1 MKNLII
7 IMAVLFY
14 LPLGCAALQEQKKM
28 KEYALTMDSY
38 ETAMRLSDFN
48 AACRYVDP
56 AELGHK
62 DCLAQYENLK
72 IVSYEVLGV
81 NVAENKKEVAQT
93 IEVEYFIIDRVLVK
107 KIQYEQ
113 SWRYKENL
121 EKWQLYIGPS
131 HFE

>member
-7 IMAVLFY
+7 GMAVLFY

-28 KEYALTMDSY
+28 KDYNLTMDSY
-38 ETAMRLSDFN
+38 ETAMQLSDFN

-56 AELGHK
+56 AELGRK

-72 IVSYEVLGV
+72 LVSYEVLGV
-81 NVAENKKEVAQT
+81 NVAANKKEVAQT
-93 IEVEYFIIDRVLVK
+93 VEVEYFIIDRVVLK

-113 SWRYKENL
+113 LWRYKEDL
-121 EKWQLYIGPS
+121 EQWQLHLSPLR
-131 HFE
+131 FD